1 MNKLKE
7 WLKSLS
13 NTTRNIVCL
22 LPFIVFAVLILVYA
36 ATEIMLLL
44 ILSILTFIIALI
56 FLYANGQ
63 INKELQA
70 YEKRKDFKPTRPKL
84 SADIPD
90 DEIKSRISHIDTLCE
105 LEEKWRTFLL
115 PSERQEKEESLSYE
129 LALTEQKK
137 ELLLRLSKKAQSN
150 AFASAPNITIGIS
163 KISLPLN
170 TKVVG
175 VTFEGRQQHL
185 QDSSVGDELTI
196 RHAPTNEYPNTF
208 EVENDATGEVLGSLR
223 SELAD
228 KLLDEYGE
236 YCEFSGE
243 ITEITGGT
251 QSKPTLGCNIVIIE
265 HLA

>member
-22 LPFIVFAVLILVYA
+22 LPFIVFAVLILIYA
-36 ATEIMLLL
+36 ATEIILLL
-44 ILSILTFIIALI
+44 ISSILAFLIALI

-70 YEKRKDFKPTRPKL
+70 YEKRKDFKPTRPEL

-90 DEIKSRISHIDTLCE
+90 DEIMDRLSYIDTLCE

-115 PSERQEKEESLSYE
+115 PSEKQEKEESLRYE

-137 ELLLRLSKKAQSN
+137 ELILRLEKKSQLS
-150 AFASAPNITIGIS
+150 ASVTPPNIIIGIS
-163 KISLPLN
+163 GISFPIN
-170 TKVVG
+170 TKIVG

-185 QDSSVGDELTI
+185 QDSSVGDELKI
-196 RHAPTNEYPNTF
+196 RHAPTDKYPNTF
-208 EVENDATGEVLGSLR
+208 EVENVEIGEVLGSLR
-223 SELAD
+223 AELAD
-228 KLLDEYGE
+228 KLLDEYGDG
-236 YCEFSGE
+236 CEFSGE
-243 ITEITGGT
+243 ITDITGGT
-251 QSKPTLGCNIVIIE
+251 QSKPTLGCNIVISN
-265 HLA
+265 LTD